1 MAAEGLSEPS
11 KNKLSRGTSCFLTLS
26 LQANDCFRHLGGKKG
41 MMINHRRNAV
51 EELCCVYSV
60 VFWRPRCVVSVSG
73 SLVATW
79 DASGCFS
86 CAS

>member
-1 MAAEGLSEPS
+1 
-11 KNKLSRGTSCFLTLS
+11 
-26 LQANDCFRHLGGKKG
+26 

-60 VFWRPRCVVSVSG
+60 VFWRPQCVASVSG
-73 SLVATW
+73 GLVATW